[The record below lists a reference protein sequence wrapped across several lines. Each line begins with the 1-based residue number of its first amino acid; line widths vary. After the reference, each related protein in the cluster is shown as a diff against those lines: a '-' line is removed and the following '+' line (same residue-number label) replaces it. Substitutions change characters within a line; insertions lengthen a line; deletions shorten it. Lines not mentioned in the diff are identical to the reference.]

1 MLNSLS
7 SGKIV
12 IELLIANP
20 PTSKRREM
28 IALFKEAIQGWESF
42 FKIYVVR
49 QGRVMPTGYRPTRGL
64 VSAFKSRKIPSII
77 IDGKIAFYQEI
88 PSVPQI
94 REYLQKVLRQ
104 YNIL

>member
-1 MLNSLS
+1 MS
-7 SGKIV
+7 SVSDRKIV

-20 PTSKRREM
+20 PTFKCREM

-42 FKIYVVR
+42 FKIYVVQ
-49 QGRVMPTGYRPTRGL
+49 QGKVIPTGYRPTRGL

-77 IDGKIAFYQEI
+77 IDGKIAFSQEI

-94 REYLQKVLRQ
+94 REHLQNVLRL
-104 YNIL
+104 YNLL